1 MNTKERQQARR
12 LTIYKHL
19 ARRVGYASQ
28 SIVNDPVHEL
38 AYQIAR
44 FCLDSDN
51 RATPIDGY
59 HVWCELNDI
68 PLKDMGL
75 VFAHS
80 IPTADEKLRQLYMDV
95 ELEEHRLMRQREE
108 FLRKE
113 EQKKLREYLS
123 TRDEE
128 DDLNE
133 LNKEYQPNALE
144 QALVEEYEDYAED
157 GTYGDEE

>member
-1 MNTKERQQARR
+1 
-12 LTIYKHL
+12 
-19 ARRVGYASQ
+19 
-28 SIVNDPVHEL
+28 
-38 AYQIAR
+38 
-44 FCLDSDN
+44 
-51 RATPIDGY
+51 
-59 HVWCELNDI
+59 
-68 PLKDMGL
+68 MGL

>member
-1 MNTKERQQARR
+1 MEPKERTAARR

-19 ARRVGYASQ
+19 ARRVGYAPQ
-28 SIVNDPVHEL
+28 YTRNDLDLEL
-38 AYQIAR
+38 AHQIAR
-44 FCLDSDN
+44 FCHHTDE
-51 RATPIDGY
+51 ATPIDGY
-59 HVWCELNDI
+59 RVWCEINDI
-68 PLKDMGL
+68 PLKDEGL
-75 VFAHS
+75 GSLFAHS

-95 ELEEHRLMRQREE
+95 ELEKHRLMRQREQSV
-108 FLRKE
+108 RKE

-144 QALVEEYEDYAED
+144 QALVEEYEEYDEE
-157 GTYGDEE
+157 GDE